1 MMCSRRFAV
10 FTGMSCGP
18 QVSGNA
24 GEKMAFALLRWHYS
38 KAKAMKL

>member
-1 MMCSRRFAV
+1 MCSRRFAV

-18 QVSGNA
+18 QVSGIA
-24 GEKMAFALLRWHYS
+24 GEKMAFALLRRHYS